1 MHSGFLEGKR
11 RTISLESRR
20 QIHISRNDSSVEQ
33 GEHTVGDVVLS
44 DRRWI
49 SEGVV
54 SELLWENAFR
64 LVSLLAGTIS
74 NTKLLQLDVADA
86 SLTASILELIG
97 WSQSKFC
104 SDEIMT
110 VNIFRVAS

>member
-1 MHSGFLEGKR
+1 MHSGFLKGKG

-33 GEHTVGDVVLS
+33 GEHTVGDVILC

-54 SELLWENAFR
+54 SELLRKNAFR
-64 LVSLLAGTIS
+64 LISLLAGTIS
-74 NTKLLQLDVADA
+74 NAKLLQLDVADT

-97 WSQSKFC
+97 RSQTKFC

-110 VNIFRVAS
+110 VKIFRVAS